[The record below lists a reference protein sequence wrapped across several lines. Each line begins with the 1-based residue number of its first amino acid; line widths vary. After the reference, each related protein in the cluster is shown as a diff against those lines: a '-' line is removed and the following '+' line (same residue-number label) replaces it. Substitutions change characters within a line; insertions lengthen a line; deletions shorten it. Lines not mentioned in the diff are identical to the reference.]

1 MAKKSNDETLLSI
14 YDEDLKRLELRIG
27 KDRSFNT
34 LKTLQQ
40 SRRYVADFLLEQT
53 GKTDI
58 PLDEVAPQLIH
69 DFSAWLSVVRR
80 LRGGTVW
87 LVCQQLKG
95 VVTRAHQ
102 RGKIMWN
109 PFGSF
114 HIAKK
119 IRPREYLTEEE
130 LGRLMAH
137 DFNSEPLTFARDIF
151 VFAAFTGL
159 SFIDIRELRQSDIM
173 EINGAMWII
182 SKRHK
187 TNIPY
192 QVRLLDIPLRILRHY
207 QSGHQ
212 ENIFGPMEYRTMA
225 YRIKKVMK
233 EVGFVKHITMHCAR
247 HSFAVLAISKGV
259 PIETVSRILGHT
271 NITTTQ
277 IYAKITIDK
286 IGSDMLILEGQLNYL
301 TQKTDIGQS
310 GEDPKTATS
319 GTS

>member
-1 MAKKSNDETLLSI
+1 MDNKTNCETLLSI
-14 YDEDLKRLELRIG
+14 YDEDLNRLALRIG
-27 KDRSFNT
+27 KDRSLST
-34 LKTLQQ
+34 LKTMQQ
-40 SRRYVADFLLEQT
+40 SRKYVADYLKEQT
-53 GKTDI
+53 GQTDL
-58 PLDEVAPQLIH
+58 PLDKVTPQLIY
-69 DFSAWLSVVRR
+69 DFSVWLSAVRQ

-102 RGKIMWN
+102 RGKIVWN
-109 PFGSF
+109 PFGGF

-119 IRPREYLTEEE
+119 IRPRQYLTEEE

-137 DFNSEPLTFARDIF
+137 RFNSESLSFARDIF
-151 VFAAFTGL
+151 VFSAFTGL

-173 EINGAMWII
+173 EIKRAAWII

-187 TNIPY
+187 TKVPY
-192 QVRLLDIPLRILRHY
+192 QVKLLDLPLKILRHY
-207 QSGHQ
+207 QSKER

-225 YRIKKVMK
+225 YRIKKVME
-233 EVGFVKHITMHCAR
+233 EVGIAKHVTMHCAR
-247 HSFAVLAISKGV
+247 HSFAVLAINKGV

-286 IGSDMLILEGQLNYL
+286 ICSDLVNFEDQLSNLL
-301 TQKTDIGQS
+301 TNHNTNQS
-310 GEDPKTATS
+310 KEDS
-319 GTS
+319 